1 MVSNSRRT
9 VLTGFGVLNPI
20 GSTPDAFWQA
30 LLAGTC
36 GIRTISILDASE
48 LPTHIAGEVPGFS
61 AKAMM
66 ADTKYRKELKSMART
81 VELGVIGAQLA
92 VQNAGLSKGSVPP
105 DRIGIEFA
113 SLMGATDIN
122 DMAAAAKVV
131 ARGG

>member
-36 GIRTISILDASE
+36 GIRTISLLDASE
-48 LPTHIAGEVPGFS
+48 LPTSIAGEVPGFS
-61 AKAMM
+61 AKALI
-66 ADTKYRKELKSMART
+66 DKSYRRSLNAMART
-81 VELGVIGAQLA
+81 VELGVIGSQLA

-105 DRIGIEFA
+105 DRIGVEFA
-113 SLMGATDIN
+113 
-122 DMAAAAKVV
+122 
-131 ARGG
+131 